1 MTLKNLISNGW
12 FQVSFMVVVLWGIMN
27 VTFRLS
33 ASILD
38 VNYIVFTCSLF
49 LSSSFVLI
57 LLGGPGQL
65 IKETMRS
72 TDTWFYGV
80 VLLLLYLL
88 NLYLFNLVTSTEGTI
103 LQRFSMVV
111 SLLIGWFFL
120 NRKFNLTQL
129 IGAFI
134 VSIGV
139 ALICLGIPEQETGTL
154 YTIILLS
161 AILQASQIFAAEL
174 HKPHKKAT
182 ESYSDPKA
190 KLRVVGFV
198 MFITSTLFFFITF
211 LLALTQGIHATEN
224 QIMADLPVLKDFLH
238 TASIISGLIV
248 GIIIVAPIKV
258 LEFSGAQKINANNF
272 LAICCLAPA
281 ATLFWE
287 WSTASLTGLSLREFS
302 STDLL
307 AGVAVTIGGFIV
319 ALGAFH
325 KKDINQTLEEFL
337 TYSTQDLD
345 LVDDSREIVANTL
358 EHFNSDIEKTAQ
370 ALDVPTSVIEALM
383 QDREKVLAFKDKVL
397 TDVTRRYRRNVA
409 SNDPLT
415 GLINRSGFMSEVKIA
430 PTKSNSFCV
439 LFIDLDKFKPV
450 NDTYGHEAGDFIL
463 IEVAKRLKTLFPNN
477 ASITRLGGDEY
488 CLLLLDTEKQDIE
501 HLITKIKEA
510 LTIPF
515 TYNEHT
521 ITIGGS
527 VGLAHYPSDTKTP
540 EDLLKIADEG
550 MYREKKER

>member
-1 MTLKNLISNGW
+1 
-12 FQVSFMVVVLWGIMN
+12 
-27 VTFRLS
+27 
-33 ASILD
+33 
-38 VNYIVFTCSLF
+38 
-49 LSSSFVLI
+49 
-57 LLGGPGQL
+57 
-65 IKETMRS
+65 
-72 TDTWFYGV
+72 
-80 VLLLLYLL
+80 
-88 NLYLFNLVTSTEGTI
+88 
-103 LQRFSMVV
+103 
-111 SLLIGWFFL
+111 
-120 NRKFNLTQL
+120 
-129 IGAFI
+129 
-134 VSIGV
+134 
-139 ALICLGIPEQETGTL
+139 
-154 YTIILLS
+154 
-161 AILQASQIFAAEL
+161 
-174 HKPHKKAT
+174 
-182 ESYSDPKA
+182 
-190 KLRVVGFV
+190 
-198 MFITSTLFFFITF
+198 
-211 LLALTQGIHATEN
+211 
-224 QIMADLPVLKDFLH
+224 
-238 TASIISGLIV
+238 
-248 GIIIVAPIKV
+248 
-258 LEFSGAQKINANNF
+258 
-272 LAICCLAPA
+272 
-281 ATLFWE
+281 
-287 WSTASLTGLSLREFS
+287 
-302 STDLL
+302 
-307 AGVAVTIGGFIV
+307 
-319 ALGAFH
+319 
-325 KKDINQTLEEFL
+325 
-337 TYSTQDLD
+337 
-345 LVDDSREIVANTL
+345 
-358 EHFNSDIEKTAQ
+358 
-370 ALDVPTSVIEALM
+370 M